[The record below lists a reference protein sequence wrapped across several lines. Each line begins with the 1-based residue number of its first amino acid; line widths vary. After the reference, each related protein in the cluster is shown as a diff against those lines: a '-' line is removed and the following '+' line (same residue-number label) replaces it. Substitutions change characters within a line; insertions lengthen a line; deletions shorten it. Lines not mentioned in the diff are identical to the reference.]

1 MGVTGKH
8 HVPFR
13 SGDGDG
19 TAAPATAAP
28 ITEHV
33 RHVVAT
39 QPDEKKIRNLERV

>member
-19 TAAPATAAP
+19 TAAAPAAP

-39 QPDEKKIRNLERV
+39 QPDEKKQIRNL